1 MATSLRLFQ
10 TYPARPTFG
19 ENIKVQNARDYIL
32 NKSAK
37 TSFCNAKYCDPLK
50 KTIGSSQG
58 DLLLLRKT
66 KNLNYYKSLIKNLNP
81 NNPNNSNETNNQSFI
96 NLNYISDRI
105 PTYYFNKSNLNVN
118 LITKLDLKG
127 VKVIENNLTGQTPTS
142 IVLNPSSGIPYYNNY
157 NIDPDGLLFGNTT
170 CGINNYE
177 KFMLY
182 NPPYISTTSNHI
194 DSL

>member
-66 KNLNYYKSLIKNLNP
+66 KTLNYYKSLIKNSNP
-81 NNPNNSNETNNQSFI
+81 NDTNNQSFI
-96 NLNYISDRI
+96 NLNFINDRI
-105 PTYYFNKSNLNVN
+105 PTYYFNKTNLNVN
-118 LITKLDLKG
+118 LITKLDLNG
-127 VKVIENNLTGQTPTS
+127 VKVIENNLTGQTPTP
-142 IVLNPSSGIPYYNNY
+142 IILNPSSNIPYYNNY
-157 NIDPDGLLFGNTT
+157 KIDPEGLLFGNTT

-177 KFMLY
+177 KFMVY
-182 NPPYISTTSNHI
+182 NPPYVTSTSNHI

>member
-10 TYPARPTFG
+10 TYPAKPAFG

-37 TSFCNAKYCDPLK
+37 TSFCNAQYCDPLK

-66 KNLNYYKSLIKNLNP
+66 KTLNYYKSLIKKLNQ
-81 NNPNNSNETNNQSFI
+81 NNQNNQSFI
-96 NLNYISDRI
+96 DLNYINDRI
-105 PTYYFNKSNLNVN
+105 PTYYFNKTNLNVN
-118 LITKLDLKG
+118 LITKLDLNG
-127 VKVIENNLTGQTPTS
+127 VKVIENNLTGQTPTP
-142 IVLNPSSGIPYYNNY
+142 IILNPSSGIPYYDNY
-157 NIDPDGLLFGNTT
+157 KIDPDGLLFGNTT
-170 CGINNYE
+170 CGVNNYE
-177 KFMLY
+177 KFMVY
-182 NPPYISTTSNHI
+182 KPPYISTTSNHI